1 MAVTIATFKAQYPEF
16 ALGGDAMLTAALA
29 GVQVKVGSD
38 GFGTEAER
46 DQYVMLALGHAL
58 ALSPMGRD
66 ARLVAK
72 DGTTTYGARLAAMR
86 DANACLNPNRW
97 GNS

>member
-1 MAVTIATFKAQYPEF
+1 MAVTIAAFKVQYPEF
-16 ALGGDAMLTAALA
+16 ALAGDAMLTAVLQGTEATTGA
-29 GVQVKVGSD
+29 D

-46 DQYVMLALGHAL
+46 DEYVMLALAHAL

-66 ARLVAK
+66 ARLSNK
-72 DGTTTYGARLAAMR
+72 DGTTTYGTQMSAMR

-97 GNS
+97 GST